1 MSYRPLAID
10 LFSGCGGM
18 SLGLEAAGFDIAAAV
33 EIDPIHALVHHYNFP
48 YGITLCQDIRQLNS
62 YELLQK
68 IRQKGFV
75 GEIDLIAGG
84 SPCQGFSLMGKR
96 ELDDPRNQLVFEY
109 VRLISEIKPKYF
121 IFENVP
127 GLTSPKYK
135 SLLRAIIDRLAE
147 AGYSVTQPHQVL
159 NASLYGAPQK
169 RKRLILLGHRQDLQP
184 LDYPCTVNQEKS
196 SQELLGQERGK
207 RNIHLQNN
215 QTISFNSVQSAIGD
229 LSKIPV
235 FRGRDCGINPQ
246 KLVYRGSRASF
257 ALKNRGIYSL
267 CHQRAIKKLVW
278 GHLGSKHTE
287 TSIQRFDE
295 ALPGKKEAISHFYRL
310 SAKGLANTLRAGT
323 SRERGA
329 HTAPRPIH
337 YQHPRCITIREAARL
352 HTFPDWFQFHRT
364 IWHGFREIGNSVIPL
379 LAKHLGSEVIRH
391 LDVDLGSLPIRKLEP
406 MDDDLLS
413 YRMEQAARFWQV
425 DEEIIPKRTRVL
437 AKS

>member
-48 YGITLCQDIRQLNS
+48 YGITLCQDIRKINS
-62 YELLQK
+62 YELLQQ
-68 IRQKGFV
+68 IRQKGFG

-109 VRLISEIKPKYF
+109 VRLVSEIKPKYF

-127 GLTSPKYK
+127 GLTSPKYQP
-135 SLLRAIIDRLAE
+135 LLKAISDRFAE
-147 AGYSVTQPHQVL
+147 SGYLLTQPHQVL
-159 NASLYGAPQK
+159 DASLYGAPQK
-169 RKRLILLGHRQDLQP
+169 RKRLILLGHRRDVSP
-184 LDYPCTVNQEKS
+184 LEYPRILKQETLKKNTQLNRNQAIGFK
-196 SQELLGQERGK
+196 
-207 RNIHLQNN
+207 
-215 QTISFNSVQSAIGD
+215 SVQSAIGD
-229 LSKIPV
+229 LSKINI
-235 FRGRDCGINPQ
+235 FRGKDQGINPRQ
-246 KLVYRGSRASF
+246 LGYRGSRTSF

-267 CHQRAIKKLVW
+267 CHQRAIKNMVW
-278 GHLGSKHTE
+278 GHLGSRHTE
-287 TSIQRFDE
+287 KSIQRFE
-295 ALPGKKEAISHFYRL
+295 GALPGKKEAISHFYRL
-310 SAKGLANTLRAGT
+310 SATGLANTLRAGT

-337 YQHPRCITIREAARL
+337 YHHPRCITIREAARL

-379 LAKHLGSEVIRH
+379 LAKHLGSKIIDQ
-391 LDVDLGSLPIRKLEP
+391 LDVDLASLPIYKLEP
-406 MDDDLLS
+406 MDDALLS
-413 YRMEQAARFWQV
+413 YRMDQAARFWHV
-425 DEEIIPKRTRVL
+425 DDEIIPKRTRTLVE
-437 AKS
+437 S

>member
-10 LFSGCGGM
+10 LFAGCGGM

-48 YGITLCQDIRQLNS
+48 DGITLCQDIRQLKSND
-62 YELLQK
+62 LLQK
-68 IRQKGFV
+68 IEQQGFL

-96 ELDDPRNQLVFEY
+96 ELDDPRNQLVFEFI
-109 VRLISEIKPKYF
+109 RLVSEIRPKYF

-127 GLTSPKYK
+127 GLTNPKYQ
-135 SLLRAIIDRLAE
+135 SLLSAIIDRFAE
-147 AGYSVTQPHQVL
+147 AGYLLKQPHQVL
-159 NASLYGAPQK
+159 DASLYGAPQK
-169 RKRLILLGHRQDLQP
+169 RKRLILLGYRQDLEP
-184 LDYPCTVNQEKS
+184 LEYPQNID
-196 SQELLGQERGK
+196 SQNYQSI
-207 RNIHLQNN
+207 N
-215 QTISFNSVQSAIGD
+215 FNSVQVAIGD

-235 FRGRDCGINPQ
+235 FRGCDCGINPK
-246 KLVYRGSRASF
+246 KLSYRGARASF
-257 ALKNRGIYSL
+257 ALKNQGIYAL
-267 CHQRAIKKLVW
+267 CHQRAIKKFVW
-278 GHLGSKHTE
+278 GHLGSKHTAN
-287 TSIQRFDE
+287 SIQRFDQ

-310 SAKGLANTLRAGT
+310 AADGLANTLRAGT

-379 LAKHLGSEVIRH
+379 FAKHLGSEVIRH
-391 LDVDLGSLPIRKLEP
+391 LDVDLDSLPIRKIES

-437 AKS
+437 AKG